1 VLTDHQMPGW
11 LTTDNAWW
19 CAIVLAI
26 IAAVCIIAMFRDELH
41 ALIRPEK
48 PTNWDAPA
56 TDEPD
61 DHVHD
66 IPTPPAVWSNAL
78 KPGRWV
84 CGVTADNMPDDI
96 CGWPLT
102 PDLDCPAHGTR
113 APQPGG
119 TR

>member
-1 VLTDHQMPGW
+1 VLTA
-11 LTTDNAWW
+11 DNAWW
-19 CAIVLAI
+19 CAGVLAAI
-26 IAAVCIIAMFRDELH
+26 GAICGLLMYLGRE
-41 ALIRPEK
+41 RKE
-48 PTNWDAPA
+48 PTDWDAPA

-113 APQPGG
+113 APQPGS